1 MARSS
6 MYDYDDSDE
15 EEEDDEE
22 EDLDYM
28 GIDRRLQQ
36 QLEYQDDPGY
46 SCLLFVLVLV
56 PFEYKKSPLNPIQS
70 YVLFSLFFSPV
81 IECVPLF
88 LFLEP
93 EVYFTQTP
101 ILI

>member
-46 SCLLFVLVLV
+46 SCLLDICFSFSRPTIWIL
-56 PFEYKKSPLNPIQS
+56 KKSFKSNS
-70 YVLFSLFFSPV
+70 
-81 IECVPLF
+81 
-88 LFLEP
+88 
-93 EVYFTQTP
+93 
-101 ILI
+101 